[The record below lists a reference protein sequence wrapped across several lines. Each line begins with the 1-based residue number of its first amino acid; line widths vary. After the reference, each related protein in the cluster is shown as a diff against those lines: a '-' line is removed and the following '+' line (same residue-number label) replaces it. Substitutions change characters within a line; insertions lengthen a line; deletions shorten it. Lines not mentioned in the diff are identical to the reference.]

1 MKIFVTIYQMQE
13 GGAARVTTAMINGLA
28 DKGYDIVL
36 CTDTSYYSVFYP
48 VSEEIKIIS
57 ETG

>member
-36 CTDTSYYSVFYP
+36 CTDTSAP
-48 VSEEIKIIS
+48 HINT
-57 ETG
+57 TGVDSS

>member
-36 CTDTSYYSVFYP
+36 CTDTSIILYSILFLRR
-48 VSEEIKIIS
+48 
-57 ETG
+57 

>member
-36 CTDTSYYSVFYP
+36 CTDTSYYYVFYN
-48 VSEEIKIIS
+48 VSE
-57 ETG
+57 